1 MRVHSPHVALH
12 ITILYTSV
20 RADGASIRLLSSMDA
35 VMSQEVALV
44 REYFATDRARHSS
57 S

>member
-20 RADGASIRLLSSMDA
+20 RAVVASIRLLSSMDA